1 MGSVYSIRAKL
12 KFKDKKKAIK
22 ILQDKINRGKEENV
36 DYGLDTYRKS
46 ENLDINDINDLI
58 SVFLIAGRELE
69 SDVEDLDDGWVIYD
83 NGFEAS
89 YGWESVMMEMFKEL
103 APVLEDGSDLFI
115 DCDDG
120 VDVLVI
126 KDGKCIQEK

>member
-1 MGSVYSIRAKL
+1 MGSVYSIHSQM
-12 KFKDKKKAIK
+12 KFKDKDKAIK
-22 ILQDKINRGKEENV
+22 ILQAKISRGKEEHI

-46 ENLDINDINDLI
+46 ENLDINDIDDLI
-58 SVFLIAGRELE
+58 AVFIGPG
-69 SDVEDLDDGWVIYD
+69 SMFDVSNDDDGWTTYS
-83 NGFEAS
+83 NGFDAS
-89 YGWESVMMEMFKEL
+89 YGWESVMMEMFEEL
-103 APVLEDGSDLFI
+103 LPVLEDGSDLFI